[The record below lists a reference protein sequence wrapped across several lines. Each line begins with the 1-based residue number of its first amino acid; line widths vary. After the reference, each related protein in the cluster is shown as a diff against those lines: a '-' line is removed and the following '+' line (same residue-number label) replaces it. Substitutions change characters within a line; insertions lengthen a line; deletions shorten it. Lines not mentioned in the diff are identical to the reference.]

1 MRKPLIAL
9 NCRGPRGDAKT
20 KFLLVQWFS
29 GVWTKLDARTR
40 FCLYGKYTATLAG
53 RVGGIPSEV
62 GARRMAG
69 SLGVTS
75 ERKQIVLSENVSMSE
90 KLLIGKCETPTLCP
104 LCGRCLVAHHGN
116 STPCGT
122 SREHTINPKHAPKIK
137 QAIRAKIIACIPNHL
152 DRL

>member
-1 MRKPLIAL
+1 MIAL

-20 KFLLVQWFS
+20 KFLLVPWFS

-40 FCLYGKYTATLAG
+40 FCLYGKYTATLRESWRDSQRG
-53 RVGGIPSEV
+53 RRAAHGWVAWRNQRAETNCV
-62 GARRMAG
+62 
-69 SLGVTS
+69 V
-75 ERKQIVLSENVSMSE
+75 RKCVDVRKIIDRKMRDAN
-90 KLLIGKCETPTLCP
+90 TLP
-104 LCGRCLVAHHGN
+104 PCGRCLVAHHGN

-122 SREHTINPKHAPKIK
+122 SREHTTNPKHAPKIK